1 MQGIAKFKD
10 TNNTNHI
17 SVPNFRCFWFVFVS
31 YAHSLSH
38 LTNFVN
44 NILAKI
50 ILKFENIC
58 YIMWKRGEIMSK
70 NLFFN
75 SLSDMLILSI
85 LEKHDSYM
93 YEIVKSVTDFS
104 GGLLNISQN
113 TIYTAAYKLE
123 NEGKISEYSKLV
135 GRKRTR
141 VYYHLEP
148 KGREHLAE
156 LLQNYKC
163 TTEGIQNLLTVLAGI
178 ETAPSYVKEVDG
190 ASEQAV
196 QEVYV
201 GSEDAISDKEKT
213 GAGIPKNPCFSY

>member
-1 MQGIAKFKD
+1 
-10 TNNTNHI
+10 
-17 SVPNFRCFWFVFVS
+17 
-31 YAHSLSH
+31 
-38 LTNFVN
+38 
-44 NILAKI
+44 
-50 ILKFENIC
+50 
-58 YIMWKRGEIMSK
+58 MSK

-196 QEVYV
+196 
-201 GSEDAISDKEKT
+201 
-213 GAGIPKNPCFSY
+213 